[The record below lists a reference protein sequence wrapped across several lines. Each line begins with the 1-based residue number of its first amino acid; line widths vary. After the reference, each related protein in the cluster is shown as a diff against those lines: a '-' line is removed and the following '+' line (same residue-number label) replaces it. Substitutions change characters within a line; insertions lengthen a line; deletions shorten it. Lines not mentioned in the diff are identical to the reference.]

1 MSHLPHFMYL
11 VGMGAMAQVADQDF
25 VGIVE
30 SAAAGDQIAFGR
42 IVATY
47 HDEMCR
53 VCAYVSGDDQLA
65 EDAVQAAWSIVWRKL
80 ESLREPERLRPW
92 LMRVA
97 VNETKK
103 LLAKRGRRARIEF
116 AVDES
121 RASGGIDPATGTDS
135 LDMLAALRDL
145 DPEER
150 TLLALRYGL
159 GFDAT
164 ELAGVLGMSP
174 AAIRQRLKRLLHRLR
189 QELG

>member
-1 MSHLPHFMYL
+1 MSHLPDTTYL
-11 VGMGAMAQVADQDF
+11 VGMGAMAQVADQDV

-30 SAAAGDQIAFGR
+30 SAAAGDEIAFGR
-42 IVATY
+42 IVAAY
-47 HDEMCR
+47 HDDMCR
-53 VCAYVSGDDQLA
+53 VCAYISGDDQLA
-65 EDAVQAAWSIVWRKL
+65 EDAVQTAWSIAWRKL
-80 ESLREPERLRPW
+80 DSLRDPERLRPW

-103 LLAKRGRRARIEF
+103 LLDKRGRRARLETT
-116 AVDES
+116 VDAS
-121 RASGGIDPATGTDS
+121 RLSGGVDPATGIDS
-135 LDMLAALRDL
+135 LDMLTALGDL

-150 TLLALRYGL
+150 TLLVLRYGL

-174 AAIRQRLKRLLHRLR
+174 AGTRQRLKRLLDRLR

>member
-1 MSHLPHFMYL
+1 MSHLPHTTYL

-30 SAAAGDQIAFGR
+30 SAAAGDEIAFGR
-42 IVATY
+42 IVAAY
-47 HDEMCR
+47 HDDMCR
-53 VCAYVSGDDQLA
+53 VCAYISGDDALA
-65 EDAVQAAWSIVWRKL
+65 EDAVQTAWSIAWRKL
-80 ESLREPERLRPW
+80 DSLREPARLRPW

-103 LLAKRGRRARIEF
+103 LLGQRGRRARVEV
-116 AVDES
+116 AVDVS
-121 RASGGIDPATGTDS
+121 RVCGGVDPATGIDS
-135 LDMLAALRDL
+135 LDMLTALLEL

-159 GFDAT
+159 GYDAT
-164 ELAGVLGMSP
+164 ELAAALGMSP
-174 AAIRQRLKRLLHRLR
+174 AGTRQRLKRLLDRLR

>member
-1 MSHLPHFMYL
+1 MSHLPHSTYL
-11 VGMGAMAQVADQDF
+11 VGMGVMAQVADRDV

-30 SAAAGDQIAFGR
+30 SAAAGDEIAFGR
-42 IVATY
+42 IVAAY

-53 VCAYVSGDDQLA
+53 VCAYISGDDQLA
-65 EDAVQAAWSIVWRKL
+65 EDAVQVAWSIAWRKL
-80 ESLREPERLRPW
+80 DSLREPERLRPW

-103 LLAKRGRRARIEF
+103 LLGKRGRRARVEV
-116 AVDES
+116 AVDAS
-121 RASGGIDPATGTDS
+121 RVSGGIDPATGIDS
-135 LDMLAALRDL
+135 LDMLAALGDL
-145 DPEER
+145 DPDER

-174 AAIRQRLKRLLHRLR
+174 AGTRQRLKRLLDRLR

>member
-1 MSHLPHFMYL
+1 
-11 VGMGAMAQVADQDF
+11 MAQVADQDF

-30 SAAAGDQIAFGR
+30 SAAAGDHIAFGR
-42 IVATY
+42 IVAAY

-53 VCAYVSGDDQLA
+53 VCAYISGDDQLA
-65 EDAVQAAWSIVWRKL
+65 EDAVQTAWSIVWRKL
-80 ESLREPERLRPW
+80 DSLREPERLRPW

-103 LLAKRGRRARIEF
+103 LLSTRGRRARVEV
-116 AVDES
+116 AVDAS
-121 RASGGIDPATGTDS
+121 RVSGGIDPATGIDS
-135 LDMLAALRDL
+135 LDMLAALGDL
-145 DPEER
+145 HPDER

-164 ELAGVLGMSP
+164 ELAVFLGMSH
-174 AAIRQRLKRLLHRLR
+174 AATRQRLKRLLDRLR